1 MKYPAMHWIQIRRD
15 EEWIDLL
22 SCPAENVSEWKR
34 KHNSTRSRQQAAP
47 DSRASEDGRLIG
59 SRLCP
64 CHHPQEKHGYAR
76 RTMV

>member
-34 KHNSTRSRQQAAP
+34 KHNVYKKPRITKAA
-47 DSRASEDGRLIG
+47 REEFAELLER
-59 SRLCP
+59 
-64 CHHPQEKHGYAR
+64 KKK
-76 RTMV
+76 